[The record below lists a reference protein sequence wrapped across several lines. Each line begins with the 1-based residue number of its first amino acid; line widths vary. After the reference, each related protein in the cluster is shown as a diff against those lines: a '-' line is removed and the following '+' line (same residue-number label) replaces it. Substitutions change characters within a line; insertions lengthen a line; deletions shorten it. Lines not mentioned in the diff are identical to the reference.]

1 MSPLMISA
9 VLAISS
15 ALVLYTIGV
24 FWERRSGTLEARHLI
39 FFWLGLA
46 FDTIGTALMTSMAQ
60 SVGVGPSVHAISG
73 SLAILLMLTHATWA
87 TVVVVR
93 NSEGAKH
100 GFHRFSIVVWLFWLV
115 PYLIGMFMGM
125 PTTSTS
131 AIPLAVSVVLAIGGT
146 LCIRAN
152 RRKMER

>member
-9 VLAISS
+9 MVAITV
-15 ALVLYTIGV
+15 ALVLYTVGV
-24 FWERRSGTLEARHLI
+24 FWERKSGTLEAKHLI
-39 FFWLGLA
+39 FFWLGLV
-46 FDTIGTALMTSMAQ
+46 FDTTGTTLMTSMVQNVNAGM
-60 SVGVGPSVHAISG
+60 SIHAVSGAFAIVLMLAHAI
-73 SLAILLMLTHATWA
+73 WA

-93 NSEGAKH
+93 NSEKAKH

-125 PTTSTS
+125 PMTSPN
-131 AIPLAVSVVLAIGGT
+131 AIPLAALVVLVIGGT
-146 LCIRAN
+146 LCIQAN